1 MRISKNPEERRN
13 EILDVAETLFT
24 TKGYANTTINDILQM
39 VGIAKGTF
47 YYYFRSKEDVMD
59 AVVIRFI
66 DSGTE
71 AAKMIAANANLEA
84 PEKIFQ
90 IIMAQNP
97 NASREKRMLEELH
110 DVHNA
115 EMHQKSLV
123 ETIRRLTPVLTDVV
137 EQGIAEG
144 SFTTPYPKEMVEF
157 LLVAQ
162 LVFDDGIFE
171 WQPQELMQKATA
183 FTHMIETSLGAKTG
197 SFAYL
202 HERLMQASKNP
213 NEKGEES
220 SE

>member
-1 MRISKNPEERRN
+1 MRTSKNPEERRN

-24 TKGYANTTINDILQM
+24 TKGYGNTTINDILQM

-66 DSGTE
+66 DSGAE

-115 EMHQKSLV
+115 VMHQKSLV

-137 EQGIAEG
+137 EQGLAEG
-144 SFTTPYPKEMVEF
+144 AFTTLYPRETVEF

-171 WQPQELMQKATA
+171 WQPQELMQKAIA
-183 FTHMIETSLGAKTG
+183 FTHMIETSLGAEPG

-202 HERLMQASKNP
+202 HERLTQSP
-213 NEKGEES
+213 GNEKGEES
-220 SE
+220 DE